1 MFSGIILD
9 MHAEFYK
16 ESEAVETDNCYQI
29 VLTTNKGMI
38 KLDMMDDYQLYKM
51 WSMTINQMLML
62 STSFTKYELQ
72 FYRT

>member
-1 MFSGIILD
+1 

-16 ESEAVETDNCYQI
+16 ESEAVEADNCYQI

-72 FYRT
+72 FYRA

>member
-1 MFSGIILD
+1 

-16 ESEAVETDNCYQI
+16 ESEAVETDTCYQI

-72 FYRT
+72 FYRA